1 MMPSDALKLAE
12 EALETSKCYL
22 RIYSDERLHKDTWEG
37 SEDQATLDTDKEEC
51 EKALTAIRAARA
63 EWGWRPI
70 ADAPRDGTWILTWVG
85 GVVKPFPYICAW
97 SDSYSI
103 HGLGGNWNDGLC
115 QMGIEVTHWQPLPPP
130 PAREEVGNG

>member
-1 MMPSDALKLAE
+1 MMPSDALNLAE

-51 EKALTAIRAARA
+51 EKALTAIRAARD

-70 ADAPRDGTWILTWVG
+70 AEWPVIMRGVMHLGAWVEGHGWITMKAEIYSRGMAENG
-85 GVVKPFPYICAW
+85 GWTHFYIEP
-97 SDSYSI
+97 
-103 HGLGGNWNDGLC
+103 
-115 QMGIEVTHWQPLPPP
+115 QLPPP